1 LLINKLRTS
10 FFRLNIFFVFIYF
23 CSTAVAENISVQGES
38 LVLHGSD
45 VGLLSFEDIKPG
57 TVVVRNSFDINAPNS
72 ILYKEGIDY
81 VVDYGKG
88 GIHRAKGSRIPD
100 FSKSPAYEKR
110 DFRLEDVPN
119 LGNHQYF
126 IWVDYESRDGSRWAE
141 PSNQQR
147 YLVKTRKKLESGGEF
162 RVVTYGDSITAGA
175 EASKPEYMFTHR
187 YVNYLEKQFPRTH
200 ITLQDFS
207 IPGYSSREGVEWFLK
222 KPSNIDG
229 SAIGSAK
236 KPDLVIIGFGMNDHN
251 LGGVQLKEFQLNLT
265 KMVNLFKMNGAD
277 VILFSSFPP
286 NENWHNGSHRMG
298 QYAQAT
304 KEVAIKTKSAYVDVY
319 GAWSK
324 VLTRKDQSSLLNNDI
339 NHPND
344 FGHWL
349 YEKAFEAL
357 VF

>member
-1 LLINKLRTS
+1 MLINTSFAS
-10 FFRLNIFFVFIYF
+10 FFRLNIFIVCIYF
-23 CSTAVAENISVQGES
+23 CNTAVAKNISVHGES
-38 LVLHGSD
+38 LALHGSD
-45 VGLLSFEDIKPG
+45 VGLLNFGDIKSG

-72 ILYKEGIDY
+72 VHYKEG
-81 VVDYGKG
+81 VDYIVDYDKG
-88 GIHRAKGSRIPD
+88 SIQRAKGSRIPD
-100 FSKSPAYEKR
+100 FSKSASYEKK

-126 IWVDYESRDGSRWAE
+126 IWVDYESHDGSRWAE

-147 YLVKTRKKLESGGEF
+147 YLVKTRKKLEHGGEF
-162 RVVTYGDSITAGA
+162 RMVTYGDSITAGA

-187 YVNYLEKQFPRTH
+187 YVDYLEKQFPRSH

-207 IPGYSSREGVEWFLK
+207 IPGYSSKEGVEWFLK
-222 KPSNIDG
+222 KPSNIGG
-229 SAIGSAK
+229 SAVGSAN

-251 LGGVQLKEFQLNLT
+251 LGGVQPKDFQLNLT

-286 NENWHNGSHRMG
+286 NENWHNGTHRME

-304 KEVAIKTKSAYVDVY
+304 KDVAIKTKSAYVDVY
-319 GAWSK
+319 GVWSK
-324 VLTRKDQSSLLNNDI
+324 ALTRKDQSSLLNNDI

-349 YEKAFEAL
+349 YEQAFEAL